1 MTQTNA
7 PRYVERQLVTRSD
20 QGDCRAAMRMLEGLP
35 GIRRVCIDPK
45 GGNFYVTFD
54 PRRVSDE
61 ELLAVLHQHGFEL
74 VSWQPAG
81 LRGRGRQRRWLLEQI
96 GELVAHAEDLDRG
109 EYAEGMMKGA
119 ADAYLRAGRAFGLIA
134 DEEIRELIH
143 ARFLEH
149 ARSE

>member
-35 GIRRVCIDPK
+35 GIRRVCIDQK

-96 GELVAHAEDLDRG
+96 GELVAHAEELDRG

-134 DEEIRELIH
+134 DEEIRELIP